1 MDSDFA
7 VLDSIQQYLLG
18 DFEPTTMMFSQN
30 PSFGDKVFLT
40 ESRGYSVPSNNEVD
54 PVKVEPLEAASK
66 EEVVVAAAR
75 ETHAP
80 HFRGVRRR
88 PWGKYAAE
96 IRDPKKNGARV
107 WLGTYETPEDA
118 ALAYDK
124 AAYKMRGSKA
134 KLNFP
139 HLIGLSQV
147 VEPSLLESLTNAA
160 CRSCHHRCLMM
171 VVRRTRVVDHKL
183 EYTSS
188 VGQAEFSNGSSSSS
202 PILEEG
208 SSDQAIDIT
217 WQSLVNEPITWWR
230 SLDYLCYDIPASSFS
245 HV

>member
-1 MDSDFA
+1 M
-7 VLDSIQQYLLG
+7 
-18 DFEPTTMMFSQN
+18 
-30 PSFGDKVFLT
+30 
-40 ESRGYSVPSNNEVD
+40 
-54 PVKVEPLEAASK
+54 
-66 EEVVVAAAR
+66 VATR
-75 ETHAP
+75 ETCAP
-80 HFRGVRRR
+80 HLIRGVRRR
-88 PWGKYAAE
+88 PWGKCAAE

-134 KLNFP
+134 KLSFP
-139 HLIGLSQV
+139 QLIGLSQV

-230 SLDYLCYDIPASSFS
+230 SLDYLCYDILASSFS
-245 HV
+245 HL

>member
-96 IRDPKKNGARV
+96 IRDPKKKGARV

-118 ALAYDK
+118 ALAFDK
-124 AAYKMRGSKA
+124 AAFKMRGSKA

-139 HLIGLSQV
+139 HLIGSSQV
-147 VEPSLLESLTNAA
+147 VEPVRVTHKR
-160 CRSCHHRCLMM
+160 RSTELSSPMSDDGGSNKNKRSRISWC
-171 VVRRTRVVDHKL
+171 
-183 EYTSS
+183 TSS
-188 VGQAEFSNGSSSSS
+188 VGQADI

-208 SSDQAIDIT
+208 SSDQAT
-217 WQSLVNEPITWWR
+217 WQSLVNEPITWRR
-230 SLDYLCYDIPASSFS
+230 SLDYLSYDIPNSMF
-245 HV
+245 

>member
-7 VLDSIQQYLLG
+7 VLDSIQQYLLSEI
-18 DFEPTTMMFSQN
+18 EPTTMKFSQS
-30 PSFGDKVFLT
+30 PSFGDHVFPT
-40 ESRGYSVPSNNEVD
+40 ESWGYSVPSNNEVD

-66 EEVVVAAAR
+66 EEVVVAAAAAAAR
-75 ETHAP
+75 ETHSP

-107 WLGTYETPEDA
+107 WLGTYVTPEDA

-124 AAYKMRGSKA
+124 AAFKMRGSKA

-139 HLIGLSQV
+139 HLIGSSQV
-147 VEPSLLESLTNAA
+147 VEPVRVTHKRRSPELLSPSSDNGGSENK
-160 CRSCHHRCLMM
+160 RSRISWS
-171 VVRRTRVVDHKL
+171 
-183 EYTSS
+183 TSS
-188 VGQAEFSNGSSSSS
+188 VGQADI

-230 SLDYLCYDIPASSFS
+230 SSDYLSYDIPNSMF
-245 HV
+245 